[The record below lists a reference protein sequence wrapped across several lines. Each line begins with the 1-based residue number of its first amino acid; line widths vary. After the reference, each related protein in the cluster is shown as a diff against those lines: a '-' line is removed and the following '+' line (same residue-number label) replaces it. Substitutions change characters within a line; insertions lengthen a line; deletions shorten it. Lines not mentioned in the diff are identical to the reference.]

1 VIEAAALTKRF
12 GTHTAVDA
20 VSLRVDSGEVVGF
33 LGPNGAGKTT
43 TLRMLSG
50 VFPPTSGSARIDGHD
65 LTADPLVA
73 RRRLG
78 YAPEHPAVHLEMRV
92 ADQLEFAAAMKDVP
106 AAARQDTIERAVA
119 QAGLDGARA
128 SRIGAL
134 SKGFRQRVGIAMAL
148 VGDPPALLLDEPT
161 SGLDPAQRAETRA
174 LIRRLGESRAV
185 FVSSHALD
193 DVETMCDR
201 VVILHHGRV
210 LADEAP
216 ETLAARLR
224 PPTRV
229 EVEARGE
236 AAALAR
242 LLAAVPGVVRV
253 EPMPSVAGAAR
264 CRVDAE
270 PARDVR
276 AALAASVA
284 AAGLDL
290 LALRPLEASL
300 EEAFLAL
307 LADPDRR
314 R

>member
-1 VIEAAALTKRF
+1 VIEAAVLTKRF

-20 VSLRVDSGEVVGF
+20 VSLRVASGEVVGF

-43 TLRMLSG
+43 TLRMLAG

-65 LTADPLVA
+65 LTADPLAA

-78 YAPEHPAVHLEMRV
+78 YAPEHPAVHLEMSV
-92 ADQLEFAAAMKDVP
+92 AGQLEFAAAMKDVP
-106 AAARQDTIERAVA
+106 AAARQGTIERAVR
-119 QAGLDGARA
+119 QTGLSDVRA

-134 SKGFRQRVGIAMAL
+134 SKGYRQRVGIAMAL

-174 LIRRLGESRAV
+174 LIRTLGASRAV

-201 VVILHHGRV
+201 VVILHRGRV
-210 LADEAP
+210 LADEPP

-229 EVEARGE
+229 EVEARIG
-236 AAALAR
+236 ADALVR
-242 LLAAVPGVVRV
+242 LLGAVPGVVRV
-253 EPMPSVAGAAR
+253 EPVPSLAGVAR

-270 PARDVR
+270 PSRDVR
-276 AALAASVA
+276 AALAAAVA
-284 AAGLDL
+284 AAGVDL
-290 LALRPLEASL
+290 LALRPVEASL

-307 LADPDRR
+307 LADPDRPG
-314 R
+314 